1 MTETIITDNS
11 ENQATRALKG
21 ALFKNVVEKALR
33 DLGITGATG
42 IVVVASFPDGS
53 ACQIPAGAM
62 TIAGYCF
69 MAQQGAATLAAEC
82 EDALNRARS
91 MQLHA
96 ASPLRRN

>member
-1 MTETIITDNS
+1 MTETMMPGQ

-21 ALFKNVVEKALR
+21 VLFKNVVEKALR
-33 DLGITGATG
+33 DLGITGASG
-42 IVVVASFPDGS
+42 VVLVASFPDGS
-53 ACQIPAGAM
+53 ACQIPAGSM
-62 TIAGYCF
+62 TISGYCF

-91 MQLHA
+91 MQIAA